1 MDKSQDLMDL
11 TRRLIDLKM
20 EKKKYNADMNESIK
34 EIEAEIKKLVKE

>member
-1 MDKSQDLMDL
+1 MDKSQELMEL

-34 EIEAEIKKLVKE
+34 EIETEIKKLVKE